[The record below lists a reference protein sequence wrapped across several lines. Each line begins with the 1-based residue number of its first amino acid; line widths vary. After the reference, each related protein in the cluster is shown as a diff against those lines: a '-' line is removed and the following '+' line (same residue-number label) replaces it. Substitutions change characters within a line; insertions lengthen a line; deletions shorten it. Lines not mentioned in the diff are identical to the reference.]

1 MMTINA
7 IKKGIVIDHITA
19 GRGIRIFKYLGLDK
33 AKFTVAFI
41 MNVPSVKMGT
51 KDILKIE
58 NVIDIDYTVLGFIDP
73 NITITVIDEEK
84 VIKKI
89 KLSLPDRVEGVISCS
104 NPRCITSIEQ
114 EVVQRFY
121 LSDRKRATYRCE
133 YCDEIYSPKAQEPV

>member
-19 GRGIRIFKYLGLDK
+19 GRGIRIFKYLGLEK
-33 AKFTVAFI
+33 ANFTVAFI
-41 MNVPSVKMGT
+41 MNVPSEKMGT

-73 NITITVIDEEK
+73 NITITVIDDEK

-89 KLSLPDRVEGVISCS
+89 KLSLPDKVEGVISCS

-114 EVVQRFY
+114 EIVQRFY

-133 YCDEIYSPKAQEPV
+133 YCDEIYSPKAQEPF